1 MAEGGDTVSVLSDE
15 DVVADLLSVPF
26 SRRQFNEKM
35 DIVKKGRPTP
45 ERLEITKVTK
55 AGYERHFQASNWER
69 YPWLTGSVRHKK
81 LYCWACLLF
90 GTDKGAWNWKGY
102 DNLDSFTKSALKHEG
117 SASHLKSTITLKTF
131 GDARIDLQLDEQR
144 RRDISMHNEKVKK
157 NRELLKRLI
166 NAVVFLGKQELSFR
180 GHDESKTSLNRGNY
194 VELLS
199 YSAEHD
205 PDLHYHLTTN
215 KVFIGTSSQIQN
227 DLISAVADVL
237 NDAIKEEI
245 NKTPFVSLMMD
256 ETSDVSN
263 AAQLSLVLRYVTDSG
278 IKERFIKM
286 VDVSGNKRAAD
297 LATLAFEFLEE
308 YGCTD
313 KLIAQCYD
321 GAPVMASGLN
331 GVQAKVK
338 EKIPDAL
345 FIHCYAHVLNL
356 VLSQGVAKIKEC
368 KIFLSHLSS
377 MAAFFS
383 KSPKRTQL
391 LDEMCQKR
399 LPRVAPTRWNFASR
413 LVCTVFEEKDA
424 LKNVF
429 EHIVD
434 HHDEYDNDSIDRAD
448 GFISQ
453 LSSFEFCFLLST
465 FHEMFS
471 HADVLFD
478 ILQKH
483 SFDMQFSLRRVDEF
497 CIHIEGQRAL
507 FDQRYDETVMI
518 TGVPDVRRAR
528 GDPRSY
534 YSKLHE
540 SIIENILNQMQTRFK
555 DHEKLSF
562 LALLD
567 PSQFNDYKKRFPET
581 AFTSL
586 TDNYGPRFDCARLKT
601 ELQVMYSMADFHGK
615 DPSDLLLFLKNKDL
629 CDSMHQLYKLTCL
642 VVTIPVTTSSV
653 ERTFSALKRIKTYSR
668 NTTGQSRLSALASM
682 SIEKEMLM
690 DLKTKDKLHD
700 PVIEKFTQKD
710 RRMDFVF
717 R

>member
-131 GDARIDLQLDEQR
+131 GDSRIDLQLDEQR

-338 EKIPDAL
+338 EKKSLTRFSYIVMPMSL
-345 FIHCYAHVLNL
+345 IWFYLKVLL
-356 VLSQGVAKIKEC
+356 K
-368 KIFLSHLSS
+368 
-377 MAAFFS
+377 
-383 KSPKRTQL
+383 
-391 LDEMCQKR
+391 
-399 LPRVAPTRWNFASR
+399 
-413 LVCTVFEEKDA
+413 
-424 LKNVF
+424 LKNAK
-429 EHIVD
+429 
-434 HHDEYDNDSIDRAD
+434 Y
-448 GFISQ
+448 
-453 LSSFEFCFLLST
+453 SSHTFLPW
-465 FHEMFS
+465 
-471 HADVLFD
+471 
-478 ILQKH
+478 QP
-483 SFDMQFSLRRVDEF
+483 FSLNHQKEHNCLMR
-497 CIHIEGQRAL
+497 
-507 FDQRYDETVMI
+507 
-518 TGVPDVRRAR
+518 
-528 GDPRSY
+528 
-534 YSKLHE
+534 
-540 SIIENILNQMQTRFK
+540 
-555 DHEKLSF
+555 
-562 LALLD
+562 
-567 PSQFNDYKKRFPET
+567 
-581 AFTSL
+581 
-586 TDNYGPRFDCARLKT
+586 CARSDCH
-601 ELQVMYSMADFHGK
+601 EL
-615 DPSDLLLFLKNKDL
+615 
-629 CDSMHQLYKLTCL
+629 HQPDGTLHQDWFALY
-642 VVTIPVTTSSV
+642 
-653 ERTFSALKRIKTYSR
+653 LKRKTLLKMC
-668 NTTGQSRLSALASM
+668 LS
-682 SIEKEMLM
+682 I
-690 DLKTKDKLHD
+690 
-700 PVIEKFTQKD
+700 
-710 RRMDFVF
+710 
-717 R
+717 